1 MVGDAPASVVFSLPV
16 VGVGVL
22 AGAGEFGLSGL
33 VGSSGILAS
42 QTTSSSSHLQSH
54 QLLHHRWLMSPLPS
68 TGTKQQTFREVRVVP
83 TTEVGILT
91 RSPRL
96 R

>member
-1 MVGDAPASVVFSLPV
+1 MSLDDALVFAAGVLALPV
-16 VGVGVL
+16 VGAVVL

-54 QLLHHRWLMSPLPS
+54 K
-68 TGTKQQTFREVRVVP
+68 TA
-83 TTEVGILT
+83 T
-91 RSPRL
+91 RSPRRL
-96 R
+96 VIASSWVPRCQGFWLS